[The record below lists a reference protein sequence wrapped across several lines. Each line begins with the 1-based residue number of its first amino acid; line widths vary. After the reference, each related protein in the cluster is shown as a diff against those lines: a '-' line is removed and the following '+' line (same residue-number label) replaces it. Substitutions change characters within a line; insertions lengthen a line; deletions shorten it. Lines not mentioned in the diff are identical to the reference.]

1 MKRPH
6 VAAPAL
12 RLRLALRAASPV
24 LLAALL
30 LCAAGIAALAWLVP
44 ARDALEAERE
54 LARRAAALP
63 PPLQRAA
70 PAQTTDANLALFYAT
85 LGDRRYAERQIK
97 TLFDIAGKTGLHLR
111 QGEYKSG
118 YDRNGKLHTYQ
129 INLPVQGSYGQVWQ
143 FALQALRVIPFA
155 SLDDI
160 SFKRDSIG
168 QANVEA
174 RLRLTLYLADPL
186 ADPVAAPVAVPV
198 AAASGAPR

>member
-1 MKRPH
+1 MTPLKLS
-6 VAAPAL
+6 AYAL

-44 ARDALEAERE
+44 ARAVLEEERE

-63 PPLQRAA
+63 PPA
-70 PAQTTDANLALFYAT
+70 PRIEPVADADANLALFYAS
-85 LGDRRYAERQIK
+85 LGDKRIAEQQVKI
-97 TLFDIAGKTGLHLR
+97 LFAIAAKTGLTLR

-143 FALQALRVIPFA
+143 FALLALRAIPFA
-155 SLDDI
+155 ALDDI

-168 QANVEA
+168 QASVDA
-174 RLRLTLYLADPL
+174 RLRLTLYLSD
-186 ADPVAAPVAVPV
+186 APGEEP
-198 AAASGAPR
+198 